1 MFQDNIEWFWIWLK
15 YNNNIENLTDWEHWC
30 LWNLNDTVDEENF
43 WISLMFKLLTVFSG
57 QFEFLA
63 NFCSEKKIRLRIEP
77 EQSGNITIY
86 EEYERH
92 HAVKFGT
99 YDI

>member
-1 MFQDNIEWFWIWLK
+1 
-15 YNNNIENLTDWEHWC
+15 
-30 LWNLNDTVDEENF
+30 
-43 WISLMFKLLTVFSG
+43 MFKLLTAFSG

-63 NFCSEKKIRLRIEP
+63 NFCSEKMIRLRIES
-77 EQSGNITIY
+77 EQSGNITFH

-99 YDI
+99 YEIYLLPGKD

>member
-1 MFQDNIEWFWIWLK
+1 
-15 YNNNIENLTDWEHWC
+15 
-30 LWNLNDTVDEENF
+30 
-43 WISLMFKLLTVFSG
+43 MFKLLTAFSG

-63 NFCSEKKIRLRIEP
+63 NFCSEKMIRLRIES
-77 EQSGNITIY
+77 EQSGNITIH

-99 YDI
+99 YEI